1 MDTIKKRLS
10 EINSTIEL
18 TDYYHEG
25 ITLEEFI
32 EEVTTGIYQDEII
45 YYSRAIQYLASED
58 RSLTKS
64 TELYIEQGG
73 TLNDLNSE
81 ALATVLHQH
90 NQLEALGNINA
101 EIESAFNVEA

>member
-25 ITLEEFI
+25 ITLDEFI
-32 EEVTTGIYQDEII
+32 EEVTTSIYQDGIT
-45 YYSRAIQYLASED
+45 YYSEAIKYLARED
-58 RSLTKS
+58 SSLTKS
-64 TELYIEQGG
+64 TELYMELGE
-73 TLNDLNSE
+73 TLEDLNSE
-81 ALATVLHQH
+81 RLATVLYQQR
-90 NQLEALGNINA
+90 QLESLSDINA